1 MSSNKSSRTA
11 AAYFGLKRHEK
22 QATEGTLST
31 ADSGGQ
37 AQRMAIKVE
46 AEQATKDR
54 PPGSQS
60 THDQRSTIADIDAT
74 LDIQMNMREGWA
86 NTVYIIKLNCE
97 RDAMLDRLRV
107 SR

>member
-1 MSSNKSSRTA
+1 MMKCFADKAKHYTP
-11 AAYFGLKRHEK
+11 HQCK
-22 QATEGTLST
+22 QA
-31 ADSGGQ
+31 
-37 AQRMAIKVE
+37 
-46 AEQATKDR
+46 
-54 PPGSQS
+54 
-60 THDQRSTIADIDAT
+60 IADIDAT